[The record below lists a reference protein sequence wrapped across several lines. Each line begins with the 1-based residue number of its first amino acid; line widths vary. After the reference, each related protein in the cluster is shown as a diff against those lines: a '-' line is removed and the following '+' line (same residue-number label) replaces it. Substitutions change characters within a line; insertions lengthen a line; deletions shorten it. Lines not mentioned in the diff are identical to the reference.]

1 MEGILAQNATVV
13 HGIDWRPVCMTTHS
27 ASCSAQFV
35 VLATLHLLGA
45 AGRAGLPLLQSV
57 GAMEFE

>member
-45 AGRAGLPLLQSV
+45 AGLPLLQSV